1 MNTRVPKIAPPEVK
15 NNERPGWVT
24 EIRKYKVITPLY
36 GGGEETQKPDS
47 VTTVRAS
54 EVRGHLRF
62 WWRATRGGQFGGD
75 LKKMRDEEE
84 LIWGSSGEKGKP
96 GPSNVVV
103 QIINPQ
109 KGMPKKDQRK
119 GDRTIHIAHPS
130 ADWSYVAFPLRESR
144 GAVLEGVYFD
154 LEIKYPNEIKNEVET
169 ALWAWETFGGI
180 GARTR
185 RGFGAIQNLSSTLF
199 SMREA
204 QEKIAAGISSHV
216 VNGFWAKGVPHL
228 TRSLRYVIKQEQDSS
243 AQIAWEHLFKQLKNF
258 RQQRFPGSGSPFGR
272 SKWSEPDAIRRLP
285 GMTSIAKHS
294 KPRVTV
300 DKFPRGKF
308 GLPIIF
314 KFKDED
320 GGDPVQTSL
329 EGAEHD
335 RLGSPLILRPL
346 ACSDG
351 ALGIAAILEWEPINS
366 DEKYTPPN
374 GLTLK
379 SSARVYDVKSE
390 LTIAEAEKIEPLNI
404 KGKPQPDVLQAFLDF
419 LK

>member
-1 MNTRVPKIAPPEVK
+1 MNTRVPKKSPPEVMS
-15 NNERPGWVT
+15 NEKPGWVT

-36 GGGEETQKPDS
+36 GGGEETQKADS
-47 VTTVRAS
+47 ITTVRAS

-62 WWRATRGGQFGGD
+62 WWRATRGGQFDGD
-75 LKKMRDEEE
+75 LKKMRDAEEN
-84 LIWGSSGEKGKP
+84 IWGSSGEKGKP
-96 GPSNVVV
+96 GPSKVSVR
-103 QIINPQ
+103 IINSQ
-109 KGMPKKDQRK
+109 KGMLKKDQKK
-119 GDRTIHIAHPS
+119 GDRSVHIAHPS
-130 ADWSYVAFPLRESR
+130 ADWSYVAFPLRESN
-144 GAVLEGVYFD
+144 GSVLEGVSFE
-154 LEIKYPNEIKNEVET
+154 LEIRYPDKAKNEVET

-185 RGFGAIQNLSSTLF
+185 RGFGALQNVSSPLF
-199 SMREA
+199 SMREV
-204 QEKIAAGISSHV
+204 QEKIASGISSYV
-216 VNGFWAKGVPHL
+216 VDGLWANGVPHL
-228 TRSLRYVIKQEQDSS
+228 SRTLRYVIKQDTN
-243 AQIAWEHLFKQLKNF
+243 AQVAWEHLFKQLKSF
-258 RQQRFPGSGSPFGR
+258 RQQRFPSSGSPFGR

-320 GGDPVQTSL
+320 GGDPSQTSL

-351 ALGIAAILEWEPINS
+351 ALGIAVILEWEPINS

-379 SSARVYDVKSE
+379 SSAQIYDVKSD
-390 LTIAEAEKIEPLNI
+390 LTIAEAEKIEPLNL
-404 KGKPQPDVLQAFLDF
+404 KGKPQPDILQAFLDY